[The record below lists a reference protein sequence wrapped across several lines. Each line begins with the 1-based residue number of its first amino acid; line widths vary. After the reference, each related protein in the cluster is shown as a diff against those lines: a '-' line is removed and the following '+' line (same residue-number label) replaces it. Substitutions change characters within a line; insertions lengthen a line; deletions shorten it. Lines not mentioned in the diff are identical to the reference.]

1 MKDINNSTYADAG
14 WYPDYI
20 QTIFYKPN
28 FCLKV
33 IYLIKN
39 IIIPIKVR
47 KAILIIII
55 IIIMTIIIMIK
66 VSKHNNANS
75 NHKDINKD
83 ITKIVIIV
91 IIN

>member
-1 MKDINNSTYADAG
+1 MKDINNSTYANAG

-47 KAILIIII
+47 KSILIIII
-55 IIIMTIIIMIK
+55 IIIIIIMIK
-66 VSKHNNANS
+66 VSKHNNDNS

>member
-55 IIIMTIIIMIK
+55 IIIIIIIMIK

>member
-1 MKDINNSTYADAG
+1 MKDINNSTYANAG

-55 IIIMTIIIMIK
+55 IIIIIIMIK
-66 VSKHNNANS
+66 VSKHNNDNS

>member
-1 MKDINNSTYADAG
+1 MKDINNSTYANAG

-55 IIIMTIIIMIK
+55 IIIIMIK

>member
-1 MKDINNSTYADAG
+1 MI
-14 WYPDYI
+14 
-20 QTIFYKPN
+20 
-28 FCLKV
+28 
-33 IYLIKN
+33 
-39 IIIPIKVR
+39 
-47 KAILIIII
+47 
-55 IIIMTIIIMIK
+55 IIIMIK

>member
-20 QTIFYKPN
+20 QTMFYKPN
-28 FCLKV
+28 FGLKV

-39 IIIPIKVR
+39 IIIPIKVG

-55 IIIMTIIIMIK
+55 IIIMIK

>member
-20 QTIFYKPN
+20 QTMFYKPN
-28 FCLKV
+28 FGLKV

-39 IIIPIKVR
+39 IIIPIKVG

-55 IIIMTIIIMIK
+55 IIIIMMK